1 MEIKSL
7 RLPGTY
13 EIIPTPHLDER
24 GYFMRVYDRHLFETH
39 GLQTAWVQENQS
51 CSSRK
56 HIIRGLHFQEPPHA
70 EAKLIRVVVGAIFDV
85 FVDLRKNSATYGQWD
100 SIELSAENQSAVYIS
115 RGFAHGFCTL
125 TEHTIVVYKV
135 DSTYTPSAEG
145 GLRWND
151 PTLQIKWPTKV
162 PSLSTRDE
170 RLELF
175 SAFESPFV

>member
-1 MEIKSL
+1 MEINSL

-13 EIIPTPHLDER
+13 AIIPTPYFDDR
-24 GYFMRVYDRHLFETH
+24 GYFMRVYDRALFAQR
-39 GLQTAWVQENQS
+39 GLQTDWLQENQS
-51 CSSRK
+51 RSSRS
-56 HIIRGLHFQEPPHA
+56 HIIRGLHFQKPPHE

-100 SIELSAENQSAVYIS
+100 SIELSAENQRAVYIPK
-115 RGFAHGFCTL
+115 GFAHGFCTL
-125 TEHTIVVYKV
+125 MDDNVVVYKV
-135 DSTYTPSAEG
+135 DRIYAPSAEG

-151 PTLQIKWPTKV
+151 PTLQIQWPTKS

-175 SAFESPFV
+175 SSFESPFV